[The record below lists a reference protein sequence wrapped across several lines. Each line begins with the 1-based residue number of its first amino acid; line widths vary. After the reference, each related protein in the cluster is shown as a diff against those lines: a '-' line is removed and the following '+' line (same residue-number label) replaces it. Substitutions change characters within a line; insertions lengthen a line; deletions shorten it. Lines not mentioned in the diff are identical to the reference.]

1 MVIRYIAVVAVLVS
15 VIEIKTAMTDE
26 SFLRW

>member
-1 MVIRYIAVVAVLVS
+1 MVIRYIAVIAVFVS
-15 VIEIKTAMTDE
+15 VIEIKTAITNE